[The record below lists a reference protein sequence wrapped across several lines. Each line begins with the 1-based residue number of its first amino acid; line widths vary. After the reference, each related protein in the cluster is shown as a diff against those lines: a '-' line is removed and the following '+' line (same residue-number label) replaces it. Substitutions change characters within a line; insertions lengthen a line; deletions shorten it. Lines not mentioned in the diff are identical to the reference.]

1 LKTTKHSTHQ
11 PVKLRSAFTII
22 EILIS
27 VIIISFSII
36 YVLKIHTSNHEQ
48 IVYISERNK
57 RSLEDSL
64 YLTLNILKHHQDT
77 KDADDILSRYFKIKE
92 FDSRDIL
99 KKNERSIYIP
109 EEIHII
115 PPPDIP
121 GPRAVV
127 NEVKLKGQHSSV
139 YWHIISVNP
148 Y

>member
-1 LKTTKHSTHQ
+1 LKTTKYKSEFQ
-11 PVKLRSAFTII
+11 VNLRPAFTII
-22 EILIS
+22 EILVS

-77 KDADDILSRYFKIKE
+77 KTADDILSKYFRIKE

-99 KKNERSIYIP
+99 KKNKRSIYIP
-109 EEIHII
+109 DEIRII
-115 PPPDIP
+115 PPPETP

-127 NEVKLKGQHSSV
+127 NEVKIKGEHSSV
-139 YWHIISVNP
+139 YWHFKITSF
-148 Y
+148 